1 MTFFPPIMAYLLEG
15 INIFYRIVSNI
26 HMHCDVTSLT
36 RETML
41 YAILVPEVYA
51 TVSQNES

>member
-1 MTFFPPIMAYLLEG
+1 MEG